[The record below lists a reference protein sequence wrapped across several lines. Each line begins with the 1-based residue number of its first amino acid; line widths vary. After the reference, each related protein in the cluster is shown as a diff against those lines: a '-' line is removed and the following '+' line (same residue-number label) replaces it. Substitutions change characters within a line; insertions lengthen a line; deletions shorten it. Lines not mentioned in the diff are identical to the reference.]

1 MSNQKEATARI
12 KINKLLEESGWRF
25 FADKNGKQNIQLE
38 TNVKW
43 DDLGD
48 DFQGRGNN
56 GGFIDFLL
64 LDSNDKENEKTGTAT
79 KKTGTATIL

>member
-1 MSNQKEATARI
+1 MKYLMIDDDASTEMNNIMSNQKEATARI

-43 DDLGD
+43 DDLENGD
-48 DFQGRGNN
+48 R
-56 GGFIDFLL
+56 
-64 LDSNDKENEKTGTAT
+64 
-79 KKTGTATIL
+79 KTGTATIL